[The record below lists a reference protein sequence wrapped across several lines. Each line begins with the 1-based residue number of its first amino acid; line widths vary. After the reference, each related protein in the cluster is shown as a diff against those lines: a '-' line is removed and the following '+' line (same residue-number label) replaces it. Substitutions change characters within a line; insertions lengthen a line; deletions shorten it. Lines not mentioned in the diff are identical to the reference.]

1 MYQMKHESEENNM
14 MNWKVIETIYPSKF
28 EAPREN
34 VIAQFET
41 LVLAEDFINLVLPAE
56 TKDRFRIERI

>member
-1 MYQMKHESEENNM
+1 M

-28 EAPREN
+28 ETPREH

-41 LVLAEDFINLVLPAE
+41 LVLAEDFLELVLPAV
-56 TKDRFRIERI
+56 TRKRFRIEHI

>member
-1 MYQMKHESEENNM
+1 

-28 EAPREN
+28 EEPKEN

-56 TKDRFRIERI
+56 TRDRFRIEHI

>member
-1 MYQMKHESEENNM
+1 M

-41 LVLAEDFINLVLPAE
+41 LVLAEDFLELVLPAE
-56 TKDRFRIERI
+56 TRKRFRIEHI

>member
-1 MYQMKHESEENNM
+1 

-41 LVLAEDFINLVLPAE
+41 LVLAEDFLELVLPAV
-56 TKDRFRIERI
+56 TRKRFRIEHI